1 MTTVRST
8 PERRAPVVRWAI
20 APSGAAGLICIGAAT
35 LVWGRAGL
43 YGALGGMLLV
53 VTFLGLGQLTLQLAS
68 VVNPSFQLV
77 IAVLTYGLQVVALL
91 AVYAAFQNSLA
102 WTEAISS
109 AAVGVTIMVCAVVW
123 SAGRVVAATKERA
136 PLFDTEGGR

>member
-8 PERRAPVVRWAI
+8 PERRAPVVRWAM
-20 APSGAAGLICIGAAT
+20 APSAAAGLICVGAAT
-35 LVWGRAGL
+35 FVWGQEGL
-43 YGALGGMLLV
+43 YGALGGVLLV
-53 VTFLGLGQLTLQLAS
+53 VMFLGLGQLTLQLAS

-77 IAVLTYGLQVVALL
+77 IAVLTYALQVVALL
-91 AVYAAFQNSLA
+91 AVYAAFQNSAA

-123 SAGRVVAATKERA
+123 SAGRVVAASKERA
-136 PLFDTEGGR
+136 PLFDTEVGR